1 MNIYGS
7 HCSLA
12 DFDQIDLFV
21 STKRAGTHPQMNKYI
36 FQEIT
41 AREMNEINR
50 NRLKIG
56 EAGIELEKALS

>member
-21 STKRAGTHPQMNKYI
+21 STKRAQMNKYI

-56 EAGIELEKALS
+56 EAGNELEKALS